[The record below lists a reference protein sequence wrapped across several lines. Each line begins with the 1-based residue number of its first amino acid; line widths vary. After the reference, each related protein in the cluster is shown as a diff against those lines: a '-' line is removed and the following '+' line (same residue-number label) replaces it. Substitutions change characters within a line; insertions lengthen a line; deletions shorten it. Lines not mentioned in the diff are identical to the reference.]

1 MAKTYETLNDEEKA
15 YFKEV
20 CDKNFGKTNTFCE
33 TGEPLYFTK
42 EGSMVPTQQIIDLLF
57 NTSEN

>member
-1 MAKTYETLNDEEKA
+1 MKEYKDLSNLEKQ

-20 CDKNFGKTNTFCE
+20 CDKNFGTTNTFCE

-42 EGSMVPTQQIIDLLF
+42 EAVMVLSK
-57 NTSEN
+57 NV